1 MSACRSVCPQR
12 VSWKCYAVVRVRLFT
27 VNSRAVKYG
36 NLVVITAWVQ
46 KSYLTSSSFRF
57 SINWLGWGS
66 ITVKIHVQI
75 TVIRYSYRVETV
87 GQVY

>member
-1 MSACRSVCPQR
+1 MLIT
-12 VSWKCYAVVRVRLFT
+12 YT

>member
-1 MSACRSVCPQR
+1 MLLRAMSLHCKFKKS
-12 VSWKCYAVVRVRLFT
+12 
-27 VNSRAVKYG
+27 KYE
-36 NLVVITAWVQ
+36 NLVFITVWVQ

-57 SINWLGWGS
+57 SIDWLGWGS